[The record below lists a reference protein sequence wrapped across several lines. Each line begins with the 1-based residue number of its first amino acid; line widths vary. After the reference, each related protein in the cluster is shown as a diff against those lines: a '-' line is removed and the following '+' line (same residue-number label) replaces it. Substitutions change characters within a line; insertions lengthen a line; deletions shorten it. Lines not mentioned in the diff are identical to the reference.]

1 MSSSTTADTG
11 KKRYG
16 IGAALLQCVGL
27 LAIALLINA
36 LFGPKPLWAVV
47 CDGRSPV
54 RQVSAGIVLG
64 IAFSVTALVAVLK
77 LDFFRSFKTLLL
89 ALTQRVDLS
98 GWNPL
103 WFGLCAGI
111 GEELLFRGALQPLLG
126 IWWTGLLFALAHYG
140 TGGFKSMNFM
150 KWGYAAFLF
159 LTSLMLGLVL
169 TQIGLIATMVLHSV
183 ADAVIF
189 FVLRGV
195 ARALNGPDLRQI
207 ASVTERP
214 VSGDQSG

>member
-1 MSSSTTADTG
+1 MSSSTKANTER
-11 KKRYG
+11 KRFG
-16 IGAALLQCVGL
+16 IGAALLQLVAL
-27 LAIALLINA
+27 LAIAFIINA
-36 LFGPKPLWAVV
+36 LFGPKPLWTVV
-47 CDGRSPV
+47 SDGRSLV
-54 RQVSAGIVLG
+54 WQLSAGIVLA
-64 IAFSVTALVAVLK
+64 IAFSVPALVAILK
-77 LDFFRSFKTLLL
+77 FDFFRGFKTLLL

-98 GWNPL
+98 GWSPL

-126 IWWTGLLFALAHYG
+126 IWWTGLIFALAHYG
-140 TGGFKSMNFM
+140 TGGFKSMNSM

-195 ARALNGPDLRQI
+195 ARSSNGPGLS
-207 ASVTERP
+207 AFSSVPERP
-214 VSGDQSG
+214 VSGGQSG

>member
-1 MSSSTTADTG
+1 MSSSTTANTER
-11 KKRYG
+11 KRFG
-16 IGAALLQCVGL
+16 IGLALLQLVGL
-27 LAIALLINA
+27 LAIVFLINA

-47 CDGRSPV
+47 SDGRSLV
-54 RQVSAGIVLG
+54 WQVNAGIVLA
-64 IAFSVTALVAVLK
+64 IAFSVPALVAVLK
-77 LDFFRSFKTLLL
+77 LDFLRSFKVLLL
-89 ALTQRVDLS
+89 ELTQRVDLS

-195 ARALNGPDLRQI
+195 ARASNGPDLRQI

>member
-1 MSSSTTADTG
+1 VS
-11 KKRYG
+11 
-16 IGAALLQCVGL
+16 
-27 LAIALLINA
+27 
-36 LFGPKPLWAVV
+36 
-47 CDGRSPV
+47 DGRPLV
-54 RQVSAGIVLG
+54 WQVGAGIVL
-64 IAFSVTALVAVLK
+64 AMVFSVPVLLAVLK
-77 LDFFRSFKTLLL
+77 IDFFRSFKTLLL
-89 ALTQRVDLS
+89 ELTQRVDLS

-111 GEELLFRGALQPLLG
+111 GEEFLFRGALQPRLG
-126 IWWTGLLFALAHYG
+126 MWWTGLLFALAHSG

-169 TQIGLIATMVLHSV
+169 TQVGLIAAMVLHSV

-195 ARALNGPDLRQI
+195 ARASNGPDLGRI
-207 ASVTERP
+207 SSVTERP
-214 VSGDQSG
+214 VSGGPSG